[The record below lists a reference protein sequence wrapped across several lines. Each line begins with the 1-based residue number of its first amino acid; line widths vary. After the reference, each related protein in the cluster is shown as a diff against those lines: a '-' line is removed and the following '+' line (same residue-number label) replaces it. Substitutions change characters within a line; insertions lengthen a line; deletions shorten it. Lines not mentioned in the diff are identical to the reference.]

1 MACCGGEFV
10 TRSIPARSPAPPPEG
25 ALHGG
30 HCRGVP
36 GTDWVVEDFRD
47 AEHAL
52 HGGHCRSVPGIQWL
66 VEGVGVFEHALHG
79 GLWFLA
85 TTWHGQIGPGL
96 SRPHPDPLH
105 HRKSSHALPTSNV
118 RIQIVLA
125 HVKRLGTGV
134 VASGLDFAQLLPD
147 MRALFHTN
155 KVDPFRT
162 PA

>member
-1 MACCGGEFV
+1 MLVTDDVSQFPIGWLNAFAFLNIFAMFV
-10 TRSIPARSPAPPPEG
+10 TEEVSQLPMGWLKDSAPSNMYHMDSTFDVSHSPMGWLKALAPWNM
-25 ALHGG
+25 A
-30 HCRGVP
+30 V
-36 GTDWVVEDFRD
+36 
-47 AEHAL
+47 
-52 HGGHCRSVPGIQWL
+52 IN
-66 VEGVGVFEHALHG
+66 

-105 HRKSSHALPTSNV
+105 HRKGKHALPTSNV
-118 RIQIVLA
+118 RIQIDLA
-125 HVKRLGTGV
+125 HVKRLRTGV

>member
-1 MACCGGEFV
+1 MFV
-10 TRSIPARSPAPPPEG
+10 TAEVSLQDPIGWLKLSAELNMYCMSFTAEVSQEPIDWLNFLARWNM
-25 ALHGG
+25 
-30 HCRGVP
+30 CCMFV
-36 GTDWVVEDFRD
+36 T
-47 AEHAL
+47 AEVFQDPI
-52 HGGHCRSVPGIQWL
+52 GWL
-66 VEGVGVFEHALHG
+66 NFLASLNMYCMS